1 MAKHDAPNKIDET
14 SKINIRHL
22 RYALLAADHGSFRS
36 AADATLTRESTFSR
50 NIRQLEHTI
59 GMNIFERSSRGV
71 RLSANG
77 KSFLRDARSIVEQ
90 LDSLTATSR
99 MAGRGD
105 IGSLVVGFY
114 TSLSCGNLRAAIVEY
129 AQHFPKVEILM
140 LEDSRT
146 RLAAAVRSKS
156 IDVAIVTG
164 ENSLLGS
171 QSRLLWSERI
181 LAVLPEKHRLATK
194 EGSLFWTDLREE
206 PLLLSRRDPGP
217 AIHDQLVAKLMTPE
231 DRPKIVWHDVGCES
245 IEHLIGASFGLGLIL
260 EASLAASPAGVVYR
274 EIRDGTGSARIGL
287 CANWRAD
294 NENPALTNFLKLL
307 EGRSPTPRVIS

>member
-1 MAKHDAPNKIDET
+1 MAEHDAPNKIDET

-22 RYALLAADHGSFRS
+22 RYVLLAADHGSFRS

-90 LDSLTATSR
+90 LDFLTATSR
-99 MAGRGD
+99 LAGRGD
-105 IGSLVVGFY
+105 IGSLAIGFY
-114 TSLSCGNLRAAIVEY
+114 TSLSCGNLRAVIIEY
-129 AQHFPKVEILM
+129 ARRFPNVQILM
-140 LEDSRT
+140 IEESRL

-164 ENSLLGS
+164 ENSMLGS
-171 QSRLLWSERI
+171 HSRLLWSERI
-181 LAVLPEKHRLATK
+181 VAVLPENHRLAAK
-194 EGSLFWTDLREE
+194 EGPLLWTDVRQET
-206 PLLLSRRDPGP
+206 LLLTRRDPGP
-217 AIHDQLVAKLMTPE
+217 AIHDQLAAKLMTPE
-231 DRPKIVWHDVGCES
+231 DRPKIVWHNVSSGS
-245 IEHLIGASFGLGLIL
+245 VEHLVGASFGLGLTL
-260 EASLAASPAGVVYR
+260 EASLATRPAGVVYK

-287 CANWRAD
+287 CANWRED

-307 EGRSPTPRVIS
+307 ESRCPTPRVIL